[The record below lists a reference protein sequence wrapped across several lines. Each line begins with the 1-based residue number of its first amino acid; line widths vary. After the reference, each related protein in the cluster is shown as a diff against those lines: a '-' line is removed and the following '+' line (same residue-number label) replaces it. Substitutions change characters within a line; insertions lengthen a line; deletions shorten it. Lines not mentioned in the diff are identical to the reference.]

1 VGPPGQS
8 DLDEI
13 ALQAFMGA
21 RPAAPAGGA
30 YKTVLAKPGKAEPKP
45 KVEGEIYVLPKE
57 FLVNLADGR
66 FAKLQ
71 VALVVEP
78 AAGGGGHGGGH
89 GAPAPPEGY
98 GSEPQ
103 EAIVRDLITDT
114 LTDAADH
121 ELIRRDGREQIKKKI
136 PRGDQEAHGRPR
148 GGGPLPRCHGPV
160 RQP

>member
-1 VGPPGQS
+1 MKKKLIIAVVVALVG
-8 DLDEI
+8 
-13 ALQAFMGA
+13 
-21 RPAAPAGGA
+21 AGGA
-30 YKTVLAKPGKAEPKP
+30 YKTVLAKPKAEPKP

-121 ELIRRDGREQIKKKI
+121 ELIKREGREQIKKKI
-136 PRGDQEAHGRPR
+136 LVAIKKHTDVHVEEVLFPDVTVQ
-148 GGGPLPRCHGPV
+148 
-160 RQP
+160 

>member
-1 VGPPGQS
+1 MKKKLIIVVVV
-8 DLDEI
+8 
-13 ALQAFMGA
+13 ALLGV
-21 RPAAPAGGA
+21 GGA
-30 YKTVLAKPGKAEPKP
+30 YKFVLAGPKKAEAKP

-121 ELIRRDGREQIKKKI
+121 ELIKREGREQIKKKVLGAI
-136 PRGDQEAHGRPR
+136 KKHTDVHVEEVLFPDVTVQ
-148 GGGPLPRCHGPV
+148 
-160 RQP
+160 

>member
-1 VGPPGQS
+1 MKKKLIIGVVVALVG
-8 DLDEI
+8 L
-13 ALQAFMGA
+13 
-21 RPAAPAGGA
+21 GGA
-30 YKTVLAKPGKAEPKP
+30 YKTVLAKPGKPEPEPK
-45 KVEGEIYVLPKE
+45 VHGEIYVLPKE

-78 AAGGGGHGGGH
+78 AKGGGGHGGGH

-121 ELIRRDGREQIKKKI
+121 ELIRREGREQIKKKI
-136 PRGDQEAHGRPR
+136 LVAIKKHTDVHVEEVLFPDVTVQ
-148 GGGPLPRCHGPV
+148 
-160 RQP
+160 

>member
-1 VGPPGQS
+1 MKKK
-8 DLDEI
+8 LI
-13 ALQAFMGA
+13 IGA
-21 RPAAPAGGA
+21 VVAIVAAGGA

-121 ELIRRDGREQIKKKI
+121 ELIRREGREQIKKKI
-136 PRGDQEAHGRPR
+136 LVAIKKHTDVHVEEVLFPDVTVQ
-148 GGGPLPRCHGPV
+148 
-160 RQP
+160 

>member
-1 VGPPGQS
+1 MKKKLIIGVVV
-8 DLDEI
+8 
-13 ALQAFMGA
+13 ALVA
-21 RPAAPAGGA
+21 AGGA
-30 YKTVLAKPGKAEPKP
+30 YKTVLAKPKAEPKP

-78 AAGGGGHGGGH
+78 AAGGGHGGGH

-121 ELIRRDGREQIKKKI
+121 ELIKREGREQIKKKI
-136 PRGDQEAHGRPR
+136 LVAIKKHTDVHVEEVLFPDVTVQ
-148 GGGPLPRCHGPV
+148 
-160 RQP
+160 

>member
-1 VGPPGQS
+1 MKKKLIIVVVV
-8 DLDEI
+8 
-13 ALQAFMGA
+13 ALLGV
-21 RPAAPAGGA
+21 GGA
-30 YKTVLAKPGKAEPKP
+30 YKFVLAGPKKAEAKP
-45 KVEGEIYVLPKE
+45 KVEGDIYVLPKE

-78 AAGGGGHGGGH
+78 AAGGSAHGGGH

-121 ELIRRDGREQIKKKI
+121 ELIKREGREQIKKKI
-136 PRGDQEAHGRPR
+136 LGAIKKHTDVHVEEVLFPDVTVQ
-148 GGGPLPRCHGPV
+148 
-160 RQP
+160 

>member
-1 VGPPGQS
+1 MKKKLIIVVVV
-8 DLDEI
+8 
-13 ALQAFMGA
+13 ALLGV
-21 RPAAPAGGA
+21 GGA
-30 YKTVLAKPGKAEPKP
+30 YKFVLAGPKKAEAKP
-45 KVEGEIYVLPKE
+45 KVEGDIYVLPKE

-78 AAGGGGHGGGH
+78 AAGAAHGGGH

-121 ELIRRDGREQIKKKI
+121 ELIKRDGREQIKKKI
-136 PRGDQEAHGRPR
+136 LGAIKKHTDVHVEEVLFPDVTVQ
-148 GGGPLPRCHGPV
+148 
-160 RQP
+160 